1 MADAGKESVYYLTQE
16 EIRKMIICASSLRD
30 RIIIK
35 ILARTGIR
43 RGELRDLEIRDI
55 NFEKK
60 QIYIRSGKGD
70 KSRTAPIDPDTLQ
83 DIKFYIG
90 ERTSGKLITSNKQDS
105 ISLKQI
111 NEICAKCGK
120 LAGVRHPN
128 PGKKD
133 INPHLFRHSFA
144 RMMLGKGMRMEEVKK
159 ILGHSSIKTTI
170 DVYGEPGMETVQKS
184 YEKIMEDLI

>member
-1 MADAGKESVYYLTQE
+1 MSEAAKESVYYLNRD
-16 EIRKMIICASSLRD
+16 EIKKIILCAPSLRD

-60 QIYIRSGKGD
+60 QIYIRHGKGN
-70 KSRTAPIDPDTLQ
+70 KSRTAPIDQDTLQ

-90 ERTSGKLITSNKQDS
+90 ERKEGKLIISNKQNT

-111 NEICAKCGK
+111 NEICAKCGR
-120 LAGVRHPN
+120 LAGIRHPN
-128 PGKKD
+128 PGKRD
-133 INPHLFRHSFA
+133 ITPHLFRHSLA

-159 ILGHSSIKTTI
+159 ILGHSSIRTTI
-170 DVYGEPGMETVQKS
+170 DVYGEPGMDTVQKS
-184 YEKIMEDLI
+184 YERIINEII

>member
-1 MADAGKESVYYLTQE
+1 MSDAAKESVYYLRPE
-16 EIRKMIICASSLRD
+16 EIRKIVICASSLRD

-43 RGELRDLEIRDI
+43 RSELRDLEIPDI
-55 NFEKK
+55 DFEKRRL
-60 QIYIRSGKGD
+60 YIRDTKGG
-70 KSRTAPIDPDTLQ
+70 KSRTVPVDQDSLQ
-83 DIKFYIG
+83 DTKFYIG
-90 ERTSGKLITSNKQDS
+90 PRNSGKLIMSNKQAT

-128 PGKKD
+128 PAKRD

-144 RMMLGKGMRMEEVKK
+144 RIALHSGMRMEKVQQM
-159 ILGHSSIKTTI
+159 LGHSSIKTTI
-170 DVYGEPGMETVQKS
+170 DVYGTPSLESVQEEYDKIVET
-184 YEKIMEDLI
+184 LT